1 MKATFICPECRNSIN
16 VGEDIVL
23 IAKNEFG
30 QKGIVMLHT
39 ALGNYESKFS
49 TDFTII
55 EGDKVKFMCPVC
67 HHNLTNVK
75 NENLAKFIMIDEK
88 DKESFIVFSQ
98 IYGEKCTYKVEDK
111 EVSERYGDHLGR
123 YIDPEWFLWF

>member
-16 VGEDIVL
+16 VNDDIVL

-39 ALGNYESKFS
+39 TLGNYQSKFS

-55 EGDKVKFMCPVC
+55 EGDIVEFLCPVC
-67 HHNLTNVK
+67 HHNLSNLK
-75 NENLAKFIMIDEK
+75 NNKLAQFIQTDENN
-88 DKESFIVFSQ
+88 KESYIVFSQ
-98 IYGEKCTYKVEDK
+98 IYGEKCTCKVMDK
-111 EVSERYGDHLGR
+111 EVKESYGDYLGKFT
-123 YIDPEWFLWF
+123 DPEWFLWF